1 MFWIFSTI
9 LVAFVILTIFQLYQ
23 PEVRWLWYSIVIY
36 AAFVTFLVLSI
47 WSLAKVNGIVAG
59 VDNKPI
65 MILKC

>member
-1 MFWIFSTI
+1 M
-9 LVAFVILTIFQLYQ
+9 
-23 PEVRWLWYSIVIY
+23 RWLWYSIVIY